1 VSCIHKQKA
10 HTGIAM
16 VDLEDEVMK
25 VAKIAQLR
33 KAEIC
38 AEDNGISDMQSFV
51 VFGDGDRYAC
61 RQSEIDGHPFQSLP
75 FVLNDA
81 YEDGLRSFDSLS
93 VVVDAYIT
101 EGKDD
106 SYEKGDLRKDFITNP
121 SSSVVECLTV
131 VTYGYHGGSSA
142 RVIKYVYNDRG
153 LPEFTLLPEQEA
165 SKSKSDV
172 LDFVVSSYIDFCKEQ
187 PQS

>member
-1 VSCIHKQKA
+1 
-10 HTGIAM
+10 
-16 VDLEDEVMK
+16 
-25 VAKIAQLR
+25 
-33 KAEIC
+33 
-38 AEDNGISDMQSFV
+38 
-51 VFGDGDRYAC
+51 
-61 RQSEIDGHPFQSLP
+61 
-75 FVLNDA
+75 LNDA

-101 EGKDD
+101 EGKSD
-106 SYEKGDLRKDFITNP
+106 SYEKGDLRKDFTTNP
-121 SSSVVECLTV
+121 ASSVVECLTV
-131 VTYGYHGGSSA
+131 VTYGYDGGSSA

>member
-1 VSCIHKQKA
+1 
-10 HTGIAM
+10 M
-16 VDLEDEVMK
+16 VDLEKEVMK
-25 VAKIAQLR
+25 VARIAQLR

-38 AEDNGISDMQSFV
+38 TEDNGISDMQSFV
-51 VFGDGDRYAC
+51 VFGDGDTYAC
-61 RQSEIDGHPFQSLP
+61 RQSETDWHPFQSLP

-81 YEDGLRSFDSLS
+81 YDDGIRRFDSLS

-101 EGKDD
+101 EGKSITGDEREG
-106 SYEKGDLRKDFITNP
+106 YERGDLRKDFTTNP

>member
-1 VSCIHKQKA
+1 MI
-10 HTGIAM
+10 
-16 VDLEDEVMK
+16 DLEEEVMK

-51 VFGDGDRYAC
+51 VFGRGDAYEC

-81 YEDGLRSFDSLS
+81 YEDGLRDFDTVS

-101 EGKDD
+101 EGKSD
-106 SYEKGDLRKDFITNP
+106 SYERGDLKKDFITNP
-121 SSSVVECLTV
+121 MSSVVECLTV
-131 VTYGYHGGSSA
+131 VTYGYNGDSRA
-142 RVIKYVYNDRG
+142 RVVKYVYNDRG
-153 LPEFTLLPEQEA
+153 LPEFTLLSDQEA

-187 PQS
+187 SQS

>member
-1 VSCIHKQKA
+1 
-10 HTGIAM
+10 M
-16 VDLEDEVMK
+16 VDLEDEVIK

-51 VFGDGDRYAC
+51 VFGEGDRYEC

-81 YEDGLRSFDSLS
+81 YDDGIRYFDSLS

-101 EGKDD
+101 EGKND
-106 SYEKGDLRKDFITNP
+106 SCEKRDLRKDFITNP